1 MLFMNLIK
9 KTYNALLFI
18 ISNRSVIK
26 KRNRIDNIK
35 DSYKIFIFIY
45 NCLNSSLISLIIII
59 QSLKKLSI
67 YLINISEILL
77 FLRLC
82 VSLLYNT

>member
-26 KRNRIDNIK
+26 KRNRIDDIE
-35 DSYKIFIFIY
+35 DSYKMPVFIY
-45 NCLNSSLISLIIII
+45 NYSDSLLINLIIII
-59 QSLKKLSI
+59 
-67 YLINISEILL
+67 
-77 FLRLC
+77 
-82 VSLLYNT
+82 